1 MKVNDMP
8 ENHEQIAG
16 GPNQTMDLLDPIL
29 DAALA
34 KYAAV
39 EPRAGL
45 EDRVLSHL
53 QAERERIPVRAWWR
67 WGLAGALAAI
77 VIVAI
82 ALAWRVD
89 RSEHLPIANHSS
101 ATEQIRRPANPPAV
115 ATSKPLV
122 ENTPTRASRSRRA
135 IAVRRAAPGVQAV
148 AQANP
153 KLDVFP
159 SPQPLSEEE
168 LALAQYVRNFPT
180 DAKQVAQAQEASE
193 RELLAKMQA
202 LANESTESN

>member
-1 MKVNDMP
+1 MR

-16 GPNQTMDLLDPIL
+16 GSNQESDSLDPML

-45 EDRVLSHL
+45 E
-53 QAERERIPVRAWWR
+53 ERTLTNLRTQGLRAQLPAWWR
-67 WGLAGALAAI
+67 WELVGALMAI
-77 VIVAI
+77 VIVAM
-82 ALAWRVD
+82 ALAWRAG
-89 RSEHLPIANHSS
+89 RSTHLSITNHPTTS
-101 ATEQIRRPANPPAV
+101 EQIRRPANPPA
-115 ATSKPLV
+115 AAASDRLV
-122 ENTPTRASRSRRA
+122 GTTPTSATHSGDA
-135 IAVRRAAPGVQAV
+135 IVVRRAAPRAQAV
-148 AQANP
+148 GQADP

-193 RELLAKMQA
+193 REVLATMQA
-202 LANESTESN
+202 LANDSTESN